1 MAGTK
6 PTGAMVLSVV
16 GGIFILLGGITLLFV
31 GAILAA
37 LLGAFV
43 GSFSFL
49 GPDPIAIVNTMGIL
63 GVVFGLIDMALGIV
77 MFVKPGLSKVLGAV
91 VLVVSL
97 VSIIALGGFFLGL
110 ILGVVGGILG
120 LLWKPSPE
128 ATAAYQPAMAPPPQ

>member
-1 MAGTK
+1 
-6 PTGAMVLSVV
+6 MVLSVV